1 MSKGN
6 MLLGYARGKVGSL
19 VFSRRKGEQV
29 TRARNT
35 HPANPRTPAQIQQR
49 MKMYA
54 PVKLYKSSIAS
65 QFVYAFEDQRANE
78 TAFNA
83 FMRHNIANAPWVS
96 KNLASANAP
105 IPFPAELSA
114 GSTPSVTAN
123 VQDVFKE
130 KGQPAT
136 TWGVGVVFPANTIDA
151 GTVAEFSTGMLNK
164 YPSLREGD
172 LITFVAVRSAGLSI
186 EDGNVLYNGV
196 DTFNFKV
203 AQVELNT
210 ANPTDLVNVGLTVG
224 WDKEIT
230 EDGGGAPNFVSL
242 EGGNAP
248 FDQDEIYAHAG
259 AIIVS
264 RKVNGKVIASN
275 SKLKLNSFGEEIYNL
290 MRTSAYRDN
299 ASVTYMATDEPLLD
313 PDKID

>member
-54 PVKLYKSSIAS
+54 PVQVYKSAIAS

-83 FMRHNIANAPWVS
+83 FMRHNIVNAPWVS
-96 KNLASANAP
+96 KNLASAYAP
-105 IPFPAELSA
+105 IPFPMELSS
-114 GSTPSVTAN
+114 GSTPSVTAEISSIYEN
-123 VQDVFKE
+123 QSDD
-130 KGQPAT
+130 PT
-136 TWGVGVVFPANTIDA
+136 RWGVGISLPTNTIDS
-151 GTVAEFSTGMLNK
+151 GTIAELSTGILAK

-172 LITFVAVRSAGLSI
+172 LITFIAVRSAGLSI
-186 EDGNVLYNGV
+186 ENGDVLYNGV
-196 DTFNFKV
+196 DTFNF
-203 AQVELNT
+203 AYTQFEINT
-210 ANPTDLVNVGLTVG
+210 ASSADITSVGLNLG
-224 WDKEIT
+224 WNSKQAT
-230 EDGGGAPNFVSL
+230 TAGSPNFISFV
-242 EGGNAP
+242 GGDAP
-248 FDQDEIYAHAG
+248 FDQEVFAQG
-259 AIIVS
+259 GTIIVS
-264 RKVNGKVIASN
+264 RKVDGKVIASN
-275 SKLKLNSFGEEIYNL
+275 SKLHLNSFGTEVYNL
-290 MRTSAYRDN
+290 MRTSAYRDK